1 MDSSSRYAVRSA
13 KQRSTEWTD
22 VVASRQLRTGGLL
35 AVTALSAIGSSGY
48 GMLAPAMA
56 ELADAYRV
64 SEAAVGLLQGVVAVP
79 GIALTVL
86 LGGLSDRLGR
96 GRVALGSLL
105 LFAVAGTACA
115 LVDSFGV
122 AVGLRILQGVG
133 FAGLLTI
140 PPTVISE
147 QLTGA
152 ARQRGLAVNTG
163 LLTVAAIV
171 GPIVGG
177 ALAST
182 GDPRT
187 AFWVYA
193 AGLLLVPSTVRVL
206 GLAPGR
212 APASGATPGVL
223 ADLRRAG
230 TLGSVAGALSL
241 TTVIIVLMAG
251 ATSAML
257 PLALERVFDVPLVA
271 RGFFVGVSNVGS
283 LAASVALALLAG
295 RVADRHAAL
304 GGLGL
309 CAAALLLTAAAP
321 ALWVVVVG
329 MLLLGFGVGCA
340 YNAAVHHVSRQQI
353 AGRGL
358 LIGAWSA
365 SSRLGQATGPVAGA
379 LLVGLVGPMAAFG
392 ASGVAAV
399 LTLVV
404 LATAARGAWK
414 GTLLYKKR

>member
-1 MDSSSRYAVRSA
+1 
-13 KQRSTEWTD
+13 
-22 VVASRQLRTGGLL
+22 VASRQLRPGGIL

-56 ELADAYRV
+56 ELAEAYRV
-64 SEAAVGLLQGVVAVP
+64 SEAAVGLLQGVIAVP

-86 LGGLSDRLGR
+86 LGGLSDRFGR
-96 GRVALGSLL
+96 GRVALFSLL
-105 LFAVAGTACA
+105 LFAAAGTACA

-122 AVGLRILQGVG
+122 AVCLRAVQGIG

-147 QLTGA
+147 RLTGA

-163 LLTVAAIV
+163 LLTIAAIA
-171 GPIVGG
+171 GPIAGG

-182 GDPRT
+182 GDPRN

-193 AGLLLVPSTVRVL
+193 AGLALVPSTIRVL
-206 GLAPGR
+206 GLAPGH
-212 APASGATPGVL
+212 PSTPGVAGGVL

-230 TLGSVAGALSL
+230 TLWTSFGALSL

-257 PLALERVFDVPLVA
+257 PLALERVFDVPLVT
-271 RGFFVGVSNVGS
+271 RGFFVGLSNVGS
-283 LAASVALALLAG
+283 LVASVALAFFAG
-295 RVADRHAAL
+295 RVADRYAAL

-309 CAAALLLTAAAP
+309 CATALLLTAIAP

-329 MLLLGFGVGCA
+329 MVLLGFGVGCA
-340 YNAAVHHVSRQQI
+340 YNAAVHHISQQQI

-379 LLVGLVGPMAAFG
+379 LLVGALGPMAAFG
-392 ASGVAAV
+392 ASGAAGVVAV
-399 LTLVV
+399 VV
-404 LATAARGAWK
+404 LATAAWLTAAR
-414 GTLLYKKR
+414 RRV